1 MSAGNE
7 ADTGAESDTAGPA
20 GPAGTPGPTS
30 TPSPSGAP
38 GPTGPTRRGF
48 LMSGGLLAAGL
59 AVGGGVGAA
68 VAASSGNPRYGT
80 VYVPEKFQ
88 IPRPRKDPGFD
99 HLVVVMGENR
109 SFDNLLGY
117 LYTPDSPP
125 PGGSFEGLAFG
136 DHANSA
142 EDGTSIPAHV
152 YQGSTDHIMGRP
164 EPDPGEDYPHV
175 NTQLFGRI
183 DPHNRGKDTA
193 DMTPPYNAPA
203 EGATAEMSG
212 FVLDYE
218 ADFKHREGRDPKPH
232 ELKQIM
238 GSFDPGMLPA
248 VSTLAR
254 EFGVFDHWFCAVPSQ
269 TYCNRS
275 FFHASTSHG
284 FVTNRDGGGLDKWLH
299 AAETPTVFNRL
310 EEAGLSWRI
319 YFDELQLVSLTGI
332 LHAPVLQPFWK
343 TEHFATMRQF
353 SADVENGT
361 LPDYAFIEPRMIF
374 NHNDFHPP
382 VGRLHEGEEGHEEI
396 YSGAISDARAGD
408 ALIHDIYTA
417 IRNSTSEHG
426 SNYLNTALLITF
438 DEHGGT
444 YDHVPPPAATP
455 PDDSGPGEMGF
466 AFDRL
471 GCRVPAILVSAYVER
486 GSVFTEEMHHG
497 ALAATL
503 AERFQFE
510 PLTRRDA
517 GARSIADAFN
527 REIPRHASDWPQ
539 TSAAFVPPN
548 PEAHPAMV
556 DRARPLSPPALGLI
570 GLLIHLYGT
579 PEERRHPPETFGA
592 AYEALVKYGT
602 GLFGVDPAG

>member
-1 MSAGNE
+1 MTSDHE
-7 ADTGAESDTAGPA
+7 ESPADHSQTPA
-20 GPAGTPGPTS
+20 GSEDASTPG
-30 TPSPSGAP
+30 
-38 GPTGPTRRGF
+38 TGPSRRSF
-48 LMSGGLLAAGL
+48 LRSGGILAAGL

-68 VAASSGNPRYGT
+68 LGASTGGPDFGT

-88 IPRPRKDPGFD
+88 IPKPRKDPGFD

-117 LYTPDSPP
+117 LYTPDAPP

-136 DHANSA
+136 DYANSA
-142 EDGTSIPAHV
+142 SDGTKIPAHV
-152 YQGSTDHIMGRP
+152 YTGSTDHVIGRP

-175 NTQLFGRI
+175 NIQLFGHI
-183 DPHNRGKDTA
+183 DEHNRGKENA
-193 DMTPPYNAPA
+193 DLTPPYHAP
-203 EGATAEMSG
+203 EPGAQADMSG

-218 ADFKHREGRDPKPH
+218 TDFKHRKGRDPKPH
-232 ELKQIM
+232 ELNQIM
-238 GSFDPGMLPA
+238 GSFGPEMLPA

-310 EEAGLSWRI
+310 EEAGLDWCI

-332 LHAPVLQPFWK
+332 LHAPVLQKFWK
-343 TEHFATMRQF
+343 TDRFATMTRF
-353 SADVENGT
+353 YEDVENGT
-361 LPDYAFIEPRMIF
+361 LPQYAFIEPRMIF
-374 NHNDFHPP
+374 NHNDFHPA
-382 VGRLHEGEEGHEEI
+382 VGRLHEGVEGGQEI

-408 ALIHDIYTA
+408 LLIHDIYSA
-417 IRNSTSEHG
+417 IRDSTSEQG

-455 PDDSGPGEMGF
+455 PDDSGPGEMDFG
-466 AFDRL
+466 FDRL

-486 GSVFTEEMHHG
+486 GSVYSDEMHHG
-497 ALAATL
+497 SLAATL

-517 GARSIADAFN
+517 GAKSMADAFN
-527 REIPRHASDWPQ
+527 RDVPRHASDWPQ
-539 TSAAFVPPN
+539 TTASFVPPN
-548 PEAHPAMV
+548 PEIHPAMV
-556 DRARPLSPPALGLI
+556 EKERPLSPPAHGLI

-579 PEERRHPPETFGA
+579 PEEKANVPQTFEA

-602 GLFGVDPAG
+602 GLFGVGPVV